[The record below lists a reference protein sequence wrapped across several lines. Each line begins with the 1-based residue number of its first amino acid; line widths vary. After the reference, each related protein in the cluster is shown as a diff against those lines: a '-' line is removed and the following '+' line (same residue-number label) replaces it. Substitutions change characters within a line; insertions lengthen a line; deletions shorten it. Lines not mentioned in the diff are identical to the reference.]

1 MHPPALTRRLAFS
14 TLPAA
19 PALSRTSGVADL
31 TTMCEAIR
39 VAYRRVN
46 KNGRGGRFLD
56 YTMVAGNVLVTTVV
70 VLAAAGVKLPGI

>member
-1 MHPPALTRRLAFS
+1 
-14 TLPAA
+14 
-19 PALSRTSGVADL
+19 
-31 TTMCEAIR
+31 MCEAIR
-39 VAYRRVN
+39 VTYRRLN